1 MVRMDAV
8 NDEPLTPQTRGH
20 MTSVRNALLHLHKL
34 LLDDER
40 RAYERANGRV
50 SPNELL
56 QLLMSDSPFAW
67 LRTVSGLVVRIDE
80 MMSPKAG
87 AGESEGRRLLQYVQE
102 TMMPSET
109 ALGFGAKYHDA
120 IQREPD
126 ILLAHRD
133 VRKLLSESL

>member
-1 MVRMDAV
+1 MDAL
-8 NDEPLTPQTRGH
+8 NDEPLTPGTRGQ
-20 MTSVRNALLHLHKL
+20 MNAVRDALLHLHKL
-34 LLDDER
+34 LMDDER
-40 RAYERANGRV
+40 RAYERVHGRV
-50 SPNELL
+50 GPNELL
-56 QLLMSDSPFAW
+56 QLLMSDSPFSW

-87 AGESEGRRLLQYVQE
+87 AGEQEGRRLLAYVRD

-126 ILLAHRD
+126 ILLAHRE
-133 VRKLLSESL
+133 VRKLLPEPL